1 MNPLISS
8 AGRPMDDRGLVRRVG
23 LDAVLSRALGGG
35 PVVTRLGPYALY
47 RKVGAGG
54 MGVVFRASD
63 ERDGRAVAIKLLE
76 HGGPELRGRFAREA
90 RILRGLSHP
99 KIVRYLDDGVAA
111 DGAPYLVMEWLD
123 GHDLATHMESGP
135 LAVADALRIAAGAAR
150 GLSAAHAA
158 GVVHRDVKPA
168 NLFLVSPDDDVRVID
183 FGVARAP
190 GAEAGLTATGV
201 LVGTPN
207 YMAPEQL
214 RGEHGLAADVWGLGV
229 TLFEMLTGRLPFPGR
244 DPAAV
249 LLAVMNA
256 PLPSL
261 TALRPDAPAALE
273 WLLGRLLAR
282 DPAARPADMA
292 AVVAELADVRA
303 DLGAPVPGNPPPAVS
318 MREQAPYAVTLA
330 AVPPAASPLVAS
342 SREAEGVPLGR
353 ARAFGQLSGLL
364 DETLLESVCN
374 LVLLTAE
381 PGLGRT
387 HLVEAFAGVVASR
400 VDAAFGRVLLARGD
414 GSGVPYALLEALVR
428 SAGPASPPEAGLLS
442 RLGHVHDAPGSAFAE
457 VHALAD
463 ALRIAWFEVAQHWS
477 GQGPVLLV
485 VDDAHRADLASLRA
499 LSRAAVS
506 WAQQRVMV
514 VVTAPSGASRA
525 EISAVFGGEAAM
537 TVVELGRLRS
547 LPTRQLAA
555 GLLGAAASPSVPD
568 ADALERCVREAAG
581 HPGHLRVLCANRGAA
596 AGGHDA
602 VGLVWSQLEAL
613 DPDARRV
620 LRAAS
625 LIGDP
630 FEAELVAVLVGGPPE
645 VVDRHLDRLAARG
658 FLRRLGGG
666 PGRGG
671 AAFAFEGELV
681 RVACHRLSTED
692 DVAAAHARLASALIA
707 RGGATPERI
716 AAHHAAA
723 GCPALAAPYTLKAAH
738 AALAGG
744 DDAALARLVAL
755 GRSQAET
762 DAQRAEF
769 ELLAAE
775 GAFWEGRVADA
786 AVLARTAAARSA
798 PGSIA
803 WWRAQAWLVTAAGQ
817 AGDNGALLAVA
828 DTLPGG
834 VSPATPHARDACCIV
849 MSRLVTQL
857 SGVAPETFNRLR
869 AEVAREREAG
879 GLGPLARAWAW
890 RAAPEVP
897 PRNFDASISAFTE
910 AHAAHVEAL
919 DPRGAA
925 QVQLYLGSYYC
936 WTGAWARA
944 GEVIDDALR
953 TARMLGADYLVTW
966 AEYTRGKLLTE
977 TAPYETTRT
986 SLAAVIEGSAQSP
999 RIRAG
1004 ARLYLSL
1011 AALRAGDRDTAADRA
1026 RAVLED
1032 RAVSALHPS
1041 AAAAFVRA
1049 RLADGDAA
1057 GALAHRDILAAALA
1071 RETVEFDALIRLA
1084 FAELETARGD
1094 AAAAALARH
1103 SARATLE
1110 ARALG
1115 LASPLRRSEFL
1126 HLPHLN
1132 AATMALSPEG

>member
-8 AGRPMDDRGLVRRVG
+8 AGRPVDDRGLVRRVG

-35 PVVTRLGPYALY
+35 PVVTRLGPYALS

-63 ERDGRAVAIKLLE
+63 ERDGRVVAIKLLE

-99 KIVRYLDDGVAA
+99 KIVRYLDDGVAP
-111 DGAPYLVMEWLD
+111 DGSPYLVMEWLD
-123 GHDLATHMESGP
+123 GHDLATHMEAGP

-214 RGEHGLAADVWGLGV
+214 RGEHGPAADVWGLGV

-261 TALRPDAPAALE
+261 TALRPDAPPALE

-303 DLGAPVPGNPPPAVS
+303 DLGAPAAVNPPPAVS
-318 MREQAPYAVTLA
+318 MRELAPYAVTLA
-330 AVPPAASPLVAS
+330 ALPAAASPLVVS
-342 SREAEGVPLGR
+342 SGDAEGVPLGR
-353 ARAFGQLSGLL
+353 AGAFGQLSGLL

-374 LVLLTAE
+374 LVLVTAE
-381 PGLGRT
+381 SGLGRT
-387 HLVEAFAGVVASR
+387 HLVEAFAGAVASR
-400 VDAAFGRVLLARGD
+400 VDAASGRVLLGRGD

-477 GQGPVLLV
+477 ARGPVLLV

-499 LSRAAVS
+499 LSRAAAS

-514 VVTAPSGASRA
+514 VVTAPTGASRA
-525 EISAVFGGEAAM
+525 EISGVFGGAM
-537 TVVELGRLRS
+537 TVVELDRLRP
-547 LPTRQLAA
+547 LPMRQLAA
-555 GLLGAAASPSVPD
+555 RLLGATASPTVSD
-568 ADALERCVREAAG
+568 ADALDRCVREAAG

-596 AGGHDA
+596 AGEHDA
-602 VGLVWSQLEAL
+602 VGLVWSHLESL
-613 DPDARRV
+613 EPEARRV

-630 FEAELVAVLVGGPPE
+630 FEAELVTVLVGGPPE
-645 VVDRHLDRLAARG
+645 VVAQHLERLVARG
-658 FLRRLGGG
+658 FLRRPGGG
-666 PGRGG
+666 AGHG
-671 AAFAFEGELV
+671 AATFAFEGELV

-692 DVAAAHARLASALIA
+692 DVAAAHARLASALVA

-723 GCPALAAPYTLKAAH
+723 GCPAQAAPYTLKAAH

-755 GRSQAET
+755 GRAQAET

-786 AVLARTAAARSA
+786 AVLAGSAAARSA
-798 PGSIA
+798 PGSVG
-803 WWRAQAWLVTAAGQ
+803 WWRSQAWVVTAAGQ

-828 DTLPGG
+828 DTLPGDE
-834 VSPATPHARDACCIV
+834 SPTTPHARDARCIV

-869 AEVAREREAG
+869 AEVARERETG

-897 PRNFDASISAFTE
+897 PRNFDAAISAFTE

-925 QVQLYLGSYYC
+925 QVQLYLGSFYC

-986 SLAAVIEGSAQSP
+986 SLSAVIEGSAQSP

-1011 AALRAGDRDTAADRA
+1011 AALRAGDRDTAADQA
-1026 RAVLED
+1026 RAVLDD
-1032 RAVSALHPS
+1032 RAASALHSS
-1041 AAAAFVRA
+1041 AAAALVRA

-1057 GALAHRDILAAALA
+1057 GALAHRDVLAAALS

-1084 FAELETARGD
+1084 FAELEAARGD
-1094 AAAAALARH
+1094 AAEAALARH

-1132 AATMALSPEG
+1132 AATMALAPEG